1 MHVWEAMHPVNS
13 RVLKG
18 VTGLAVVFIASQIIP
33 YGRNHTNPPVRQEPK
48 WDRLET
54 RLMARHACMDCH
66 SNQTVWPW
74 YSSIAP
80 FSWLIERDVNEGRHE
95 LNFSEWDRPQKDAQE
110 SAKVIRSGA
119 MPPRSYLLAHP
130 EARLEPVEKEALAI
144 GLEKTLQ
151 APVESVGQLR

>member
-1 MHVWEAMHPVNS
+1 M
-13 RVLKG
+13 KG
-18 VTGLAVVFIASQIIP
+18 FAGLAVFFAAIQIVP

-66 SNQTVWPW
+66 SNRTVWPW

-80 FSWLIERDVNEGRHE
+80 ISWLIQRDVDQGRGE
-95 LNFSEWDRPQKDAQE
+95 LNFSEWNRPQKEAAD
-110 SAKVIRSGA
+110 SAKVIRSGE

-130 EARLEPVEKEALAI
+130 EARLTPIEREALAI
-144 GLEKTLQ
+144 GFEQTLQ
-151 APVESVGQLR
+151 LSVVNVGQLR